1 MRNLSKYG
9 WSEAYVNTVKQ
20 FAIKENHL
28 FSKAYAKGKKCA
40 ARTVAVYVLKDRA
53 AGKLL
58 RENPQKQLLNRV
70 GISSSKKIGGAVER
84 NRARRVVREAY
95 RLIECEVG
103 VKRGFLIVIS
113 CRSAAAEM
121 KMQYVRR
128 DLEYCLGKLDM
139 LKTKDDGPYTTGGE
153 G

>member
-1 MRNLSKYG
+1 MKL
-9 WSEAYVNTVKQ
+9 

-28 FSKAYAKGKKCA
+28 FSKAYAKGKKHA

-53 AGKLL
+53 AGKIM
-58 RENPQKQLLNRV
+58 RQNPEKVLLNRV

-84 NRARRVVREAY
+84 NRARRVVREAF
-95 RLIECEVG
+95 RLIDKEIG
-103 VKRGFLIVIS
+103 VRRGFLIVIS

-128 DLEYCLGKLDM
+128 DLEYCLRKLDM
-139 LKTKDDGPYTTGGE
+139 LQSKEGTGGE
-153 G
+153 E

>member
-1 MRNLSKYG
+1 
-9 WSEAYVNTVKQ
+9 VKQ
-20 FAIKENHL
+20 VAIKENHL

-53 AGKLL
+53 AGELM
-58 RENPQKQLLNRV
+58 RQNPEKALLNRV
-70 GISSSKKIGGAVER
+70 GISSSKKIGGAVQR

-95 RLIECEVG
+95 RLCDKEIG

-121 KMQYVRR
+121 NMQSVRR
-128 DLEYCLGKLDM
+128 DLEYCFRRLDM
-139 LKTKDDGPYTTGGE
+139 LSVGE
-153 G
+153 GQ

>member
-1 MRNLSKYG
+1 M
-9 WSEAYVNTVKQ
+9 KQ

-53 AGKLL
+53 AGMLM
-58 RENPQKQLLNRV
+58 RQNPQKVLLNRV
-70 GISSSKKIGGAVER
+70 GVSSSKKIGGAVQR

-95 RLIECEVG
+95 RLIDKERG

-121 KMQYVRR
+121 KMQSVMR
-128 DLEYCLGKLDM
+128 DLSYCLEKLDM
-139 LKTKDDGPYTTGGE
+139 LGTIGGE